1 LNERGREAERQAAAF
16 LQRHGMR
23 IIVRNW
29 RCRFGEIDLVAR
41 DGSTV
46 VFVEVRARARR
57 SFGGAAE
64 SIDHAKRRK
73 LIASASLY
81 LAARRL
87 DAACR
92 FDAVLIEAD
101 GRMRWVRDAF
111 RAD

>member
-1 LNERGREAERQAAAF
+1 MNERGREAERQASEF
-16 LQRHGMR
+16 LQGQGMR
-23 IIVRNW
+23 IVARNW

-41 DGSTV
+41 DGSTL
-46 VFVEVRARARR
+46 VFVEVRARASR

-64 SIDHAKRRK
+64 SIDYAKRRK
-73 LIASASLY
+73 LVAAANLF
-81 LAARRL
+81 LAARKL